1 MADFDIGGMLSGL
14 FSPASSGTPTTT
26 MVGDYAMPT
35 FGTDGKSPIMGWL
48 GNNAGNL
55 SQLGMQLQQQPK
67 MQTPQMQLNMPQ
79 AQRPQVQMPQLTGL
93 LNQPVAPVNPFTGR

>member
-1 MADFDIGGMLSGL
+1 MDFDLGGMLSGL

-48 GNNAGNL
+48 GNNAGAL
-55 SQLGMQLQQQPK
+55 SQAGAGLQQMNK
-67 MQTPQMQLNMPQ
+67 PQ
-79 AQRPQVQMPQLTGL
+79 QVQPLQINMARPPQPVTLPGL
-93 LNQPVAPVNPFTGR
+93 LTMGR